1 MYFQYDESAIDYL
14 KQKDQCL
21 AEVIDKIRK
30 IKREV
35 NGVWFSSVTIF
46 SVGIDRLQ
54 SFGMTVVT
62 PVYTYTMT
70 DRTEAL
76 ANYNKYLEI

>member
-14 KQKDQCL
+14 KQKDKSTL
-21 AEVIDKIRK
+21 SLVGGFPKGT
-30 IKREV
+30 V
-35 NGVWFSSVTIF
+35 NANTIF

-54 SFGMTVVT
+54 FFGMTVVT

>member
-14 KQKDQCL
+14 KQKDKSTL
-21 AEVIDKIRK
+21 SLVGGFPKGT
-30 IKREV
+30 V
-35 NGVWFSSVTIF
+35 NANTIF

-54 SFGMTVVT
+54 FFGMTVVT

-70 DRTEAL
+70 DRTEAP

>member
-1 MYFQYDESAIDYL
+1 MKLTVFGFLRLSTL
-14 KQKDQCL
+14 SLVGGFPKGT
-21 AEVIDKIRK
+21 
-30 IKREV
+30 V
-35 NGVWFSSVTIF
+35 NANTIF